1 MMRLGL
7 AQQLL
12 TLGKRIA
19 IVHKDQ
25 LACGFAR

>member
-1 MMRLGL
+1 MMWLGL
-7 AQQLL
+7 AQQLSK
-12 TLGKRIA
+12 LGKSIA